1 VSLAQTEY
9 CTLTLPSTIT
19 RNAMHQILVEEAE
32 QNHWTLDRVQILPS
46 GKRIIRLRRR
56 IMHVIRTPL

>member
-1 VSLAQTEY
+1 MSLAQTEY
-9 CTLTLPSTIT
+9 FTLTLPSNVS
-19 RNAMHQILVEEAE
+19 RNAMHQMLVEEAE

-56 IMHVIRTPL
+56 IMRAVRTPL